1 MPFFLFKQ
9 ASRYPIFVVVTVVV
23 LWFLQKKPSKKL
35 LLPDSADL
43 TSALLWS
50 LGQVLVYAVL
60 YWEEWPKS
68 VLHRYAKKY

>member
-1 MPFFLFKQ
+1 MSFFLFKQ

-60 YWEEWPKS
+60 YWEEWPKKCFAQ
-68 VLHRYAKKY
+68 VC

>member
-1 MPFFLFKQ
+1 MSFFLFKQ
-9 ASRYPIFVVVTVVV
+9 ASRYLIFVVVVVV
-23 LWFLQKKPSKKL
+23 LQFLQKKPSKKL

-60 YWEEWPKS
+60 YWEEWPTKCFAQ
-68 VLHRYAKKY
+68 VC